1 MADFDS
7 IINVEE
13 WISDYY
19 LTTDDKGSSFGK
31 RVEEAVKEWKATDK
45 DASAAESNGAHHRAQ
60 SPLLRLTSRREA
72 LHTKLSALSMEATDD
87 ALHEVYDLIAEAFGY
102 PQPQRLEFSRNGQP
116 LTLTAAAD
124 KNHSLVILRAGQ
136 MDSVED
142 LTTVPLLGVDP
153 ELGHQNSD
161 GEAKALDITAAK
173 LVGELFLTEQ
183 APDLIL
189 VLAGRWAVL
198 AERETWPLGR
208 YLAVDLGLAVER
220 NDQKAK
226 GELPR
231 VVSILAAE
239 HTMRGAD
246 GTTWWLDTLTQ
257 AREHS
262 VKVSEELRGAIKASI
277 EIIGNDVLQRRALQH
292 ANSEQN
298 ITTDIDGNELANQAL
313 RYLYRIL
320 FLLFAESSPE
330 LQILPTGDNDYDEGY
345 GLSRLR
351 DLILTEPTTH
361 RTQNGTH
368 LYDSLQLLFE
378 RVNRGHDP
386 HDENAELFDAN
397 ATEDGLEFRNL
408 DADLFKSE
416 ATSYIDEVKLSNLA
430 LHRVLQNLL
439 LTKEKRGSD
448 RGFISYA
455 TLGVTELGQVY
466 EGLMSY
472 TGFIAQED
480 LVEVAK
486 HGDTSKGSWVV
497 PEPQARMLPQDSIV
511 YEDRESEHGG
521 VERVQRTHARGSFVY
536 RQSSRDRERSASFY
550 SPPVITEFTV
560 GQAIEELKATGRID
574 NADDILTLTICEPA
588 MGSGAFAVEA
598 VNQLAELYLTKKQAE
613 LGKEVPGE
621 DRTQELQKVKASI
634 ALHQVYGVDLN
645 KTAVELAEISLW
657 LNTMTKELKAP
668 WFGLHLRHGNSLVGA
683 TRSTFSAKEVSST
696 ASKAKGTQNYLTLTP
711 QHHPLKELA
720 DAIDANETDQHPTG
734 RIHHFLVPSRGWGSA
749 VDAKDLKNLA
759 AEEIK
764 AMKAWQ
770 RSICKPLNKT
780 QTKLATALSNQVER
794 LWELSLIRLRIA
806 EDQIR
811 RDLDLWGQE
820 PNTAKRTDV
829 VTRAQ
834 VEEELLH
841 NNEGAYLRLR
851 TAMNAWNALWYWPVT
866 ATDELPD
873 ITEYLATMQDLLGI
887 PNEGQKRYRKDNQY
901 AFGFD
906 MTWDELDYVESLDRS
921 TSGRLRYED
930 ILEAHP
936 WLTTANTIAQ
946 EQAFFHWD
954 LDFATVMAKGGF
966 DFQVGNPPWVRP
978 RTDMDALLSEHDP
991 WFSLA
996 NKPTQAEK
1004 KQRRELL
1011 AGNDAVLETLS
1022 KGLAEAVVTSAV
1034 LGDATRYPHLQ
1045 NQQPDLYRGFMER
1058 TWANAAEN
1066 GIISLIHPESHFTEK
1081 KAAALRAGAY
1091 RRLRRHWQF
1100 INELVL
1106 FDIDHHNSYGIHV
1119 YGQRWEHAN
1128 FLSAASLYHPRTVVD
1143 SFNHDGTG
1151 SLPGFK
1157 DDDGKWDLRPH
1168 RDRIITV
1175 DEDTLKVWNSI
1186 IEEPGTPLLE
1196 TRTVYSV
1203 NSEAAAVLA
1212 KLAGAPRIKELGL
1225 QFSRGWDESIDKKKG
1240 YFDSS
1245 WQHPDSWDDVILQGP
1260 HLGVSTPMI
1269 KQPNPT
1275 MKHNQ
1280 DWSEID
1286 LEAISENFIPA
1297 TAYLPNRSIE
1307 TYDRDYGVWEVDGV
1321 TVFVKDQYR
1330 VAWRRMA
1337 ATTGYRTLY
1346 PSLIPAGATHVD
1358 GVFSIGQPKDISE
1371 TVLVGAVWSS
1381 VLSDFVVRSLGVS
1394 NLFMTYLESLAFEV
1408 QPVLRQSMIEN
1419 YLALNCLTKDFGPLW
1434 EELAKTEWTSDAPI
1448 RNARERFHAQN
1459 EIDVMVALS
1468 LGVTLDELLMIYRT
1482 QFPVMRR
1489 YDQEDLY
1496 DANGRKVPKDVLK
1509 LEKKLKDGQQLSE
1522 TDRTWTHPQSGVEY
1536 VFEYPFAPLDRE
1548 ADLAAAYEKYAAMM
1562 EQQ

>member
-31 RVEEAVKEWKATDK
+31 RVDDAVKEWKKTDK
-45 DASAAESNGAHHRAQ
+45 DAKSAGNEHVN
-60 SPLLRLTSRREA
+60 SPLLRLTFRREA
-72 LHTKLSALSMEATDD
+72 LHTKLSALSMEASADK
-87 ALHEVYDLIAEAFGY
+87 LHEVYDRVTEAFGY
-102 PQPQRLEFSRNGQP
+102 PAPQRLEFSRNGQP
-116 LTLTAAAD
+116 LTLTAAAN
-124 KNHSLVILRAGQ
+124 KNHSLVVFRAGQ
-136 MDSVED
+136 MDSVEE
-142 LTTVPLLGVDP
+142 LTTIPLLDVDP
-153 ELGHQNSD
+153 ELGQQNSN

-220 NDQKAK
+220 NDQKTR
-226 GELPR
+226 GELHR
-231 VVSILAAE
+231 VIATLAAE

-262 VKVSEELRGAIKASI
+262 VKVSEELRGAIKTSI
-277 EIIGNDVLQRRALQH
+277 EIIGNDVLQRRAQ
-292 ANSEQN
+292 QN
-298 ITTDIDGNELANQAL
+298 VPTDIDGNELANQAL

-368 LYDSLQLLFE
+368 LYQSLQLLFD
-378 RVNRGHDP
+378 RVNRGHNP
-386 HDENAELFDAN
+386 HDENDEFFDAN

-472 TGFIAQED
+472 TGFIAQEG

-486 HGDTSKGSWVV
+486 HGDPSKGSWVV
-497 PEPQARMLPQDSIV
+497 PEAQAHTLPQDSIV

-560 GQAIEELKATGRID
+560 GQAIEELKKTGRID
-574 NADDILTLTICEPA
+574 QADDILTLTICEPA

-598 VNQLAELYLTKKQAE
+598 VNQLAELYLTKKQDE
-613 LGKEVPGE
+613 LGKELPGE
-621 DRTQELQKVKASI
+621 DRAQELQKVKASI

-683 TRSTFSAKEVSST
+683 TRSTFSAKEVSTT
-696 ASKAKGTQNYLTLTP
+696 ASKKKGTQNYLTLTP
-711 QHHPLKELA
+711 QHHPLKQLA

-749 VDAKDLKNLA
+749 VDAEDLKNLA
-759 AEEIK
+759 ADEMK

-770 RSICKPLNKT
+770 KSICKPLNKT

-806 EDQIR
+806 EDQVR

-820 PNTAKRTDV
+820 PNTDKRANV

-851 TAMNAWNALWYWPVT
+851 TAMNAWNSLWYWPVT

-873 ITEYLATMQDLLGI
+873 ITEYLATMQDLLGV

-930 ILEAHP
+930 VLDAHP
-936 WLTTANTIAQ
+936 WLKTANTIAQ

-1004 KQRRELL
+1004 KERRELL
-1011 AGNDAVLETLS
+1011 ADNDAVLETLS

-1058 TWANAAEN
+1058 TWANAAED

-1100 INELVL
+1100 INELSL
-1106 FDIDHHNSYGIHV
+1106 FDVHHLVSYGIHV
-1119 YGQRWEHAN
+1119 YGQRHERPS
-1128 FLSAASLYHPRTVVD
+1128 FLSAASLYHPRTVID

-1157 DDDGKWDLRPH
+1157 DDNDKWDLRPH

-1196 TRTVYSV
+1196 TCMVYSV
-1203 NSEAAAVLA
+1203 NKIADKVLA
-1212 KLAGAPRIKELGL
+1212 KIAKLPKISAEKLL
-1225 QFSRGWDESIDKKKG
+1225 YSRGWHESNARRDGFIEAKWTVPARWDEAVLK
-1240 YFDSS
+1240 
-1245 WQHPDSWDDVILQGP
+1245 GP
-1260 HLGVSTPMI
+1260 HIDVGLPISKVPRSTMR
-1269 KQPNPT
+1269 
-1275 MKHNQ
+1275 HNQ
-1280 DWSEID
+1280 DWDSVD
-1286 LEAISENFIPA
+1286 LESIGSKYVPPCEFERIEHSEKFEG
-1297 TAYLPNRSIE
+1297 AYGSWNDDDRIVEVAS
-1307 TYDRDYGVWEVDGV
+1307 TYRI
-1321 TVFVKDQYR
+1321 
-1330 VAWRRMA
+1330 AWREYVGS
-1337 ATTGYRTLY
+1337 TTGKRTLKSAVV
-1346 PSLIPAGATHVD
+1346 PPGATHVN
-1358 GVFSIGQPKDISE
+1358 
-1371 TVLVGAVWSS
+1371 AVNSFWSS
-1381 VLSDFVVRSLGVS
+1381 NFGYLNLGMLCSSLLADFLVRSLGAGHIYVS
-1394 NLFMTYLESLAFEV
+1394 SIGLVPSVVSDSLEDEALEIF
-1408 QPVLRQSMIEN
+1408 LR
-1419 YLALNCLTKDFGPLW
+1419 LNCLTSAYSPLLEKLGFGGWSHEFPY
-1434 EELAKTEWTSDAPI
+1434 
-1448 RNARERFHAQN
+1448 RNARERWQAQN
-1459 EIDVMVALS
+1459 ALDAITAISWGITSEELREI
-1468 LGVTLDELLMIYRT
+1468 YQT
-1482 QFPVMRR
+1482 QFPVLRAADR
-1489 YDQEDLY
+1489 EDLY
-1496 DANGRKVPKDVLK
+1496 DANGRLVPNEVSK

-1522 TDRTWTHPQSGVEY
+1522 SDRTWTHPQSGVEY

-1562 EQQ
+1562 EQK

>member
-45 DASAAESNGAHHRAQ
+45 NAKSAGREHAQ

-153 ELGHQNSD
+153 ELGHQNSN

-246 GTTWWLDTLTQ
+246 GTTWWLDTLAQ

-262 VKVSEELRGAIKASI
+262 VKASEELRGAIKASI
-277 EIIGNDVLQRRALQH
+277 EIIGNDVLQRRAQQSVH
-292 ANSEQN
+292 
-298 ITTDIDGNELANQAL
+298 TDIDGNELANQAL

-368 LYDSLQLLFE
+368 LYESLQLLFE
-378 RVNRGHDP
+378 RVNCGHDP
-386 HDENAELFDAN
+386 HDEHAEFFDAN

-497 PEPQARMLPQDSIV
+497 PEPQARTLPQDSIV

-683 TRSTFSAKEVSST
+683 TRSTFSTKEVSTT
-696 ASKAKGTQNYLTLTP
+696 AVKKKGVQNYLTLTP
-711 QHHPLKELA
+711 QHHPLKQLA
-720 DAIDANETDQHPTG
+720 EAIDANETDQHPAG

-749 VDAKDLKNLA
+749 VDAEDLENLV
-759 AEEIK
+759 AEEIE
-764 AMKAWQ
+764 AMEAWQ
-770 RSICKPLNKT
+770 KSICKPLNKT

-806 EDQIR
+806 EDQVR

-820 PNTAKRTDV
+820 PNTDKRADV

-834 VEEELLH
+834 VEEELLD

-930 ILEAHP
+930 VLEAHP
-936 WLTTANTIAQ
+936 WLKTANTIAQ

-1100 INELVL
+1100 INELSL
-1106 FDIDHHNSYGIHV
+1106 FDVHHLVSYGIHV
-1119 YGQRWEHAN
+1119 YGQRREEPS

-1143 SFNHDGTG
+1143 SFSHDGSG
-1151 SLPGFK
+1151 NLPGFK

-1175 DEDTLKVWNSI
+1175 DEETLKVWNSI
-1186 IEEPGTPLLE
+1186 VEEPGTPLLE
-1196 TRTVYSV
+1196 TCMVYSV
-1203 NSEAAAVLA
+1203 NKAADIVLA
-1212 KLAGAPRIKELGL
+1212 KMATLPRISTEKLWY
-1225 QFSRGWDESIDKKKG
+1225 SRGWHESNARRDGFIESK
-1240 YFDSS
+1240 
-1245 WQHPDSWDDVILQGP
+1245 WTVPASWDETVLKGP
-1260 HLGVSTPMI
+1260 HVDVNVPFSKVPRSTMR
-1269 KQPNPT
+1269 
-1275 MKHNQ
+1275 HNQ
-1280 DWSEID
+1280 DWDLVD
-1286 LEAISENFIPA
+1286 LESIDSNYVPPCEFERLEYSDKFAS
-1297 TAYLPNRSIE
+1297 AYGLWNDD
-1307 TYDRDYGVWEVDGV
+1307 DRIVEVAS
-1321 TVFVKDQYR
+1321 TYR
-1330 VAWRRMA
+1330 VAWGEYVGN
-1337 ATTGYRTLY
+1337 TTGKRTLKSAVV
-1346 PSLIPAGATHVD
+1346 PPGATHVN
-1358 GVFSIGQPKDISE
+1358 
-1371 TVLVGAVWSS
+1371 AVNSFWSS
-1381 VLSDFVVRSLGVS
+1381 NFSYLNLGMLCSSLLADFLVRSLGAGHIYVS
-1394 NLFMTYLESLAFEV
+1394 SIGLVPSVVSDSLKDEALEIF
-1408 QPVLRQSMIEN
+1408 LR
-1419 YLALNCLTKDFGPLW
+1419 LNCLTSAYSPLLEKLGYGVW
-1434 EELAKTEWTSDAPI
+1434 SNEFPYRNALERWKAQNALDVIAAISWGVTSEEL
-1448 RNARERFHAQN
+1448 RE
-1459 EIDVMVALS
+1459 
-1468 LGVTLDELLMIYRT
+1468 IYQT
-1482 QFPVMRR
+1482 QFPVLRSADR
-1489 YDQEDLY
+1489 EDFY
-1496 DANGRKVPKDVLK
+1496 DANGRLVPKEVLK

-1522 TDRTWTHPQSGVEY
+1522 SDRTWTHPQSGVEY

-1562 EQQ
+1562 DQQ

>member
-45 DASAAESNGAHHRAQ
+45 DAKSAGHEHAQ

-72 LHTKLSALSMEATDD
+72 LHTKLSALSMEAADD

-142 LTTVPLLGVDP
+142 LTTVSLLGVAP
-153 ELGHQNSD
+153 ELGHQNSN

-189 VLAGRWAVL
+189 VFAGRWAVL

-246 GTTWWLDTLTQ
+246 GTTWWLDTLAQ

-277 EIIGNDVLQRRALQH
+277 EIIGNDVLQRRAQQDKANALQH
-292 ANSEQN
+292 TNS
-298 ITTDIDGNELANQAL
+298 DIDGNELANQAL

-368 LYDSLQLLFE
+368 LYESLQLLFE

-386 HDENAELFDAN
+386 HDESTELFDAN

-430 LHRVLQNLL
+430 LHKVLQNLL

-486 HGDTSKGSWVV
+486 HGDPSKGSWVV
-497 PEPQARMLPQDSIV
+497 PEPQARTLPQDSIV
-511 YEDRESEHGG
+511 YEDRETEHGG

-598 VNQLAELYLTKKQAE
+598 VNQLAALYLNKKQAE
-613 LGKEVPGE
+613 LGKEIPGE

-696 ASKAKGTQNYLTLTP
+696 ASKAKGTQNYLTVTP

-734 RIHHFLVPSRGWGSA
+734 RIHHFLVPSHGWGSA

-759 AEEIK
+759 ADEIK

-770 RSICKPLNKT
+770 KSICKPLNKT

-806 EDQIR
+806 EDQVR

-820 PNTAKRTDV
+820 PNTAKRVDV

-841 NNEGAYLRLR
+841 NNDGAYLRLR

-906 MTWDELDYVESLDRS
+906 MSWDELDYVESLDRS
-921 TSGRLRYED
+921 TSGRKRYED
-930 ILEAHP
+930 VLEAHP
-936 WLTTANTIAQ
+936 WLRTANTIAQ

-1034 LGDATRYPHLQ
+1034 LGDVTRYPHLQ

-1106 FDIDHHNSYGIHV
+1106 FDVHDLVKYGIHV
-1119 YGQRWEHAN
+1119 YSTRQEKPS
-1128 FLSAASLYHPRTVVD
+1128 FLSASALYHPRTVID
-1143 SFNHDGTG
+1143 SLEHDGSG
-1151 SLPGFK
+1151 KLPGFK
-1157 DDDGKWDLRPH
+1157 DDNDKWDLRPH

-1212 KLAGAPRIKELGL
+1212 KLAEAPRIKELGL

-1286 LEAISENFIPA
+1286 LEAISEDFIPA

-1307 TYDRDYGVWEVDGV
+1307 SYDRDYGVWEVDGV
-1321 TVFVKDQYR
+1321 TALVKDQYR
-1330 VAWRRMA
+1330 VAWRAMA
-1337 ATTGYRTLY
+1337 ATTGFRTFY
-1346 PSLIPAGATHVD
+1346 PSIIPPGSAHIHGVHSTGPVHSVEQVIAGA
-1358 GVFSIGQPKDISE
+1358 FSSSLLNDFMVRSSGLSNLYGPAFENLAISE
-1371 TVLVGAVWSS
+1371 RNRIWPSMVQK
-1381 VLSDFVVRSLGVS
+1381 F
-1394 NLFMTYLESLAFEV
+1394 LE
-1408 QPVLRQSMIEN
+1408 
-1419 YLALNCLTKDFGPLW
+1419 LNCLTSGYKDLW
-1434 EELAKTEWTSDAPI
+1434 EAVLDRTWTADSPL
-1448 RNARERFHAQN
+1448 RNARDRFHAQN
-1459 EIDVMVALS
+1459 EIDAMVALS

-1522 TDRTWTHPQSGVEY
+1522 SERTWTHPQSGVEY
-1536 VFEYPFAPLDRE
+1536 VFEFPFAPLDRE

-1562 EQQ
+1562 DKQ

>member
-45 DASAAESNGAHHRAQ
+45 AAKSAGHEHTQ

-72 LHTKLSALSMEATDD
+72 LHTKLSALSMEASDD
-87 ALHEVYDLIAEAFGY
+87 ALHEVYDLVSVAFGY

-153 ELGHQNSD
+153 ELGNTSSN

-246 GTTWWLDTLTQ
+246 GTTWWLDTLAQ

-292 ANSEQN
+292 QAGALQDKAGAQQHTNNEQHV
-298 ITTDIDGNELANQAL
+298 TTDIDGNELANQAL

-368 LYDSLQLLFE
+368 LYESLQLLFE

-386 HDENAELFDAN
+386 HDANAELFDAN

-430 LHRVLQNLL
+430 LHKVLQNLL

-486 HGDTSKGSWVV
+486 HGDPSKGSWVV
-497 PEPQARMLPQDSIV
+497 PEPQARTLPQDSIV

-550 SPPVITEFTV
+550 SPPLITEFTV

-613 LGKEVPGE
+613 LGQEVPGE

-683 TRSTFSAKEVSST
+683 TRSTFSAKEVSTT
-696 ASKAKGTQNYLTLTP
+696 ASKKKGVQNYLTLTP
-711 QHHPLKELA
+711 QHHPLKQLA

-734 RIHHFLVPSRGWGSA
+734 RIHHFLVPSHGWGSA

-770 RSICKPLNKT
+770 KSICKPLNKT

-806 EDQIR
+806 EDQVR

-906 MTWDELDYVESLDRS
+906 MSWDELDYVESLDRS
-921 TSGRLRYED
+921 TSGRLRYKD
-930 ILEAHP
+930 VLEAHP
-936 WLTTANTIAQ
+936 WLKTANTIAQ

-978 RTDMDALLSEHDP
+978 EVNFDDLLSEFDP

-996 NKPTQAEK
+996 TKPTQPEK
-1004 KQRRELL
+1004 KARREAL
-1011 AGNDAVLETLS
+1011 ADAPGILEALS
-1022 KGLAEAVVTSAV
+1022 KGAGEAVTTAAV
-1034 LGDATRYPHLQ
+1034 LRDVTRYPHLQ

-1081 KAAALRAGAY
+1081 RAAALRAGAY

-1100 INELVL
+1100 INELSL
-1106 FDIDHHNSYGIHV
+1106 FDVHHLVSYGIHV
-1119 YGQRWEHAN
+1119 YGQRREQPG
-1128 FLSAASLYHPRTVVD
+1128 FLSAASLYHPRTVID
-1143 SFNHDGTG
+1143 SFSHDGTG
-1151 SLPGFK
+1151 NLPGFK

-1186 IEEPGTPLLE
+1186 IEEPGTPLFE

-1203 NSEAAAVLA
+1203 NSEAADVLA
-1212 KLAGAPRIKELGL
+1212 KLAEAPRIKSLGL
-1225 QFSRGWDESIDKKKG
+1225 HYSGGWNETTYKKAG
-1240 YFDSS
+1240 YFDTS

-1286 LEAISENFIPA
+1286 LEAISEDFIPA
-1297 TAYLPNRSIE
+1297 TAYLPNRSVE
-1307 TYDRDYGVWEVDGV
+1307 SYDRDYGVWEVDGE
-1321 TVFVKDQYR
+1321 TMLVKNQYR
-1330 VAWRRMA
+1330 VGWRIMA
-1337 ATTGYRTLY
+1337 ATTGFRTCYPALIPPRSNACGPSRYCRKTQIKFGSGASWRCVFESACRLLY
-1346 PSLIPAGATHVD
+1346 P
-1358 GVFSIGQPKDISE
+1358 
-1371 TVLVGAVWSS
+1371 
-1381 VLSDFVVRSLGVS
+1381 FVVRKPPTCFRYGTGTGS
-1394 NLFMTYLESLAFEV
+1394 
-1408 QPVLRQSMIEN
+1408 VLI
-1419 YLALNCLTKDFGPLW
+1419 
-1434 EELAKTEWTSDAPI
+1434 TSC
-1448 RNARERFHAQN
+1448 
-1459 EIDVMVALS
+1459 
-1468 LGVTLDELLMIYRT
+1468 
-1482 QFPVMRR
+1482 
-1489 YDQEDLY
+1489 
-1496 DANGRKVPKDVLK
+1496 
-1509 LEKKLKDGQQLSE
+1509 
-1522 TDRTWTHPQSGVEY
+1522 
-1536 VFEYPFAPLDRE
+1536 
-1548 ADLAAAYEKYAAMM
+1548 
-1562 EQQ
+1562 

>member
-31 RVEEAVKEWKATDK
+31 RVEDAVKEWKQTDK
-45 DASAAESNGAHHRAQ
+45 DAKNAGHEHVQ

-72 LHTKLSALSMEATDD
+72 LHTKLSALSMEASADK
-87 ALHEVYDLIAEAFGY
+87 LHEVYDLIAEAFGY
-102 PQPQRLEFSRNGQP
+102 PAPERLEFSRNGQP
-116 LTLTAAAD
+116 LTLNAAAD
-124 KNHSLVILRAGQ
+124 KNHSLVVLRAGQ

-142 LTTVPLLGVDP
+142 LTTIPLLDVDP
-153 ELGHQNSD
+153 ELGQPNAN

-173 LVGELFLTEQ
+173 LVGELFLTAQ

-231 VVSILAAE
+231 VVAILAAE

-277 EIIGNDVLQRRALQH
+277 EIIGNDVLQRRALQD
-292 ANSEQN
+292 

-351 DLILTEPTTH
+351 DLILTEPSTH

-368 LYDSLQLLFE
+368 LYQSLQLLFE

-386 HDENAELFDAN
+386 YDENDEFFDEN

-430 LHRVLQNLL
+430 LHKVLQNLL

-486 HGDTSKGSWVV
+486 HGDPSKGSWVV
-497 PEPQARMLPQDSIV
+497 PEPQARTLPQDSIV

-560 GQAIEELKATGRID
+560 GQAIEELQETGRID

-613 LGKEVPGE
+613 LGKELPGE
-621 DRTQELQKVKASI
+621 DRAQELQKVKASI

-683 TRSTFSAKEVSST
+683 TRSTFSATEVSST
-696 ASKAKGTQNYLTLTP
+696 ASKKKGTQNYLTVTP

-720 DAIDANETDQHPTG
+720 EAIDANETDQHPTG
-734 RIHHFLVPSRGWGSA
+734 RIHHFLVPSHGWGSA

-770 RSICKPLNKT
+770 KSICKPLNKT
-780 QTKLATALSNQVER
+780 QTKLTTELSNQVER
-794 LWELSLIRLRIA
+794 LWELSLVRLRIA
-806 EDQIR
+806 EDQVR

-887 PNEGQKRYRKDNQY
+887 PNEGKKIYRKDNQY

-906 MTWDELDYVESLDRS
+906 MSWDELDYVESLDRS
-921 TSGRLRYED
+921 TSGRMRYEEV
-930 ILEAHP
+930 LEAHP
-936 WLTTANTIAQ
+936 WLKTADTIAQ

-978 RTDMDALLSEHDP
+978 DVNFDDLLSEFDP

-1004 KQRRELL
+1004 KARREAL
-1011 AGNDAVLETLS
+1011 ADAPGILESLS
-1022 KGLAEAVVTSAV
+1022 KGAGEAVTTAAV
-1034 LGDATRYPHLQ
+1034 LRDVTRYPHLKDQ
-1045 NQQPDLYRGFMER
+1045 RPDLYRGFMEQ

-1066 GIISLIHPESHFTEK
+1066 GITSLIHPESHFTEK
-1081 KAAALRAGAY
+1081 KAATLRAGAY

-1100 INELVL
+1100 RNELIL
-1106 FDIDHHNSYGIHV
+1106 FDISNHVIYGVHI
-1119 YGQRWEHAN
+1119 YGRSREHPS
-1128 FLSAASLYHPRTVVD
+1128 FEMAASLYHPKTVLD
-1143 SFNHDGTG
+1143 SLVHDGSG
-1151 SLPGFK
+1151 NQPGFK
-1157 DDDGKWDLRPH
+1157 DDNENWDLRPH

-1175 DEDTLKVWNSI
+1175 DKDTLEVWNSI
-1186 IEEPGTPLLE
+1186 IEEPGTSLLD

-1203 NSEAAAVLA
+1203 NSEAATVLA
-1212 KLAGAPRIKELGL
+1212 KLAAAPRIKSLGL
-1225 QFSRGWDESIDKKKG
+1225 QYSGGWNETTDKKAG
-1240 YFDSS
+1240 YFDTAWQNPES
-1245 WQHPDSWDDVILQGP
+1245 WEAVIFQGP
-1260 HLGVSTPMI
+1260 HLGVSTPMN
-1269 KQPNPT
+1269 KQPNQT
-1275 MKHNQ
+1275 MKSNR
-1280 DWSEID
+1280 DWTEID
-1286 LEAISENFIPA
+1286 LEAISEEFIPA
-1297 TAYLPNRSIE
+1297 TAYFPNRSVE
-1307 TYDRDYGVWEVDGV
+1307 TYDHDYGIWDVDGDQV
-1321 TVFVKDQYR
+1321 LVKDQYR

-1337 ATTGYRTLY
+1337 ATTGFRTLY
-1346 PSLIPAGATHVD
+1346 PAIIPPGAAHVHPIQSAGIPENV
-1358 GVFSIGQPKDISE
+1358 KDLA
-1371 TVLVGAVWSS
+1371 LVGAGMSS
-1381 VLSDFVVRSLGVS
+1381 FVIDFLVRSLSPSDLHPSTINGLPFPRS
-1394 NLFMTYLESLAFEV
+1394 FETELTSTYL
-1408 QPVLRQSMIEN
+1408 Q
-1419 YLALNCLTKDFGPLW
+1419 LNCLTAEYGSLW
-1434 EELAKTEWTSDAPI
+1434 EDCHGTDWSPETSL
-1448 RNARERFHAQN
+1448 RNARDRFHAQN
-1459 EIDVMVALS
+1459 EIDAMVALS

-1496 DANGRKVPKDVLK
+1496 DVNGRKVPKDVLK
-1509 LEKKLKDGQQLSE
+1509 LEKKLKDGEQLSE
-1522 TDRTWTHPQSGVEY
+1522 SDRTWAHPQSGVEY

-1562 EQQ
+1562 DQQ

>member
-19 LTTDDKGSSFGK
+19 LTTDEKGSSFGK
-31 RVEEAVKEWKATDK
+31 RVEEAVREWKKTDK
-45 DASAAESNGAHHRAQ
+45 EQTGPVQ
-60 SPLLRLTSRREA
+60 SPLLRLTSRREG
-72 LHTKLSALSMEATDD
+72 LHTKLSSLSAEAEEASLNEIYT
-87 ALHEVYDLIAEAFGY
+87 LISQAFGY
-102 PQPQRLEFSRNGQP
+102 PSPETLEFSRNGSP
-116 LTLTAAAD
+116 LTLKASAD
-124 KNHSLVILRAGQ
+124 RARSVVVLRAGQ
-136 MDSVED
+136 MDAVED
-142 LTTVPLLGVDP
+142 LPSIPLLGVEP
-153 ELGHQNSD
+153 TLGEKDSD
-161 GEAKALDITAAK
+161 GEAKPLDVTASK
-173 LVGELFLTEQ
+173 LLGELFLTEQ

-189 VLAGRWAVL
+189 ILAGRWAVL

-246 GTTWWLDTLTQ
+246 GTTWWLDTLAE

-262 VKVSEELRGAIKASI
+262 VKVSEELRSAIKASI
-277 EIIGNDVLQRRALQH
+277 EIIGNDVLQRRAQQGVH
-292 ANSEQN
+292 
-298 ITTDIDGNELANQAL
+298 TDIDGNELANQAL

-351 DLILTEPTTH
+351 DLILTEPSTH
-361 RTQNGTH
+361 RAQNGTH
-368 LYDSLQLLFE
+368 LYESLQLLFE

-386 HDENAELFDAN
+386 HDENDEFFDAN
-397 ATEDGLEFRNL
+397 ATEEGLEFRNL

-416 ATSYIDEVKLSNLA
+416 ATAYIDEVRLSNLA
-430 LHRVLQNLL
+430 LHRILQNLL

-497 PEPQARMLPQDSIV
+497 PEPHARTLPQDSIV

-613 LGKEVPGE
+613 LGQKLPGE
-621 DRTQELQKVKASI
+621 YRAQELQKVKASI

-683 TRSTFSAKEVSST
+683 TRSTFSIKEVSST
-696 ASKAKGTQNYLTLTP
+696 ASKAKGTQNYLTVTP
-711 QHHPLKELA
+711 QHHPLKQLA
-720 DAIDANETDQHPTG
+720 EAIDANETDQHPTG

-759 AEEIK
+759 AEETK

-770 RSICKPLNKT
+770 KSICKPLNKT

-806 EDQIR
+806 EDQVR
-811 RDLDLWGQE
+811 RDLDLWGQK
-820 PNTAKRTDV
+820 PKTTKRTDV

-887 PNEGQKRYRKDNQY
+887 PNEGQKRYRKEGQY

-921 TSGRLRYED
+921 TSGRKRYKD
-930 ILEAHP
+930 VLEVHP

-954 LDFATVMAKGGF
+954 LDLATVMAKGGF

-1004 KQRRELL
+1004 KERRELL

-1034 LGDATRYPHLQ
+1034 LGDVTRYPHLQ

-1091 RRLRRHWQF
+1091 RRLRTHLEVK
-1100 INELVL
+1100 NELVL
-1106 FDIDHHNSYGIHV
+1106 FDMGHTRHYGIHV
-1119 YGQRWEHAN
+1119 YG
-1128 FLSAASLYHPRTVVD
+1128 AACEEISFKQAVHLYHPKTYLESLR
-1143 SFNHDGTG
+1143 HDGTG
-1151 SLPGFK
+1151 PLPGIK
-1157 DDDGKWDLRPH
+1157 DDNGNWDLRPH

-1175 DEDTLKVWNSI
+1175 DAGTLKEWNSI

-1196 TRTVYSV
+1196 TRIVYSV
-1203 NSEAAAVLA
+1203 NSEAATVLA
-1212 KLAGAPRIKELGL
+1212 KLAKAPRIRSIGL
-1225 QFSRGWDESIDKKKG
+1225 QFSRGWDETIDRKKG

-1245 WQHPDSWDDVILQGP
+1245 WQHPDNWGDAILQGP
-1260 HLGVSTPMI
+1260 HLGISTPMI
-1269 KQPNPT
+1269 KQPNPS
-1275 MKHNQ
+1275 MKHNL
-1280 DWSEID
+1280 DWTEID
-1286 LEAISENFIPA
+1286 LEAISEDFIPA
-1297 TAYLPNRSIE
+1297 TAYSPNRSIE
-1307 TYDRDYGVWEVDGV
+1307 FYDRSFGRWETENGLVL
-1321 TVFVKDQYR
+1321 VKEQYR
-1330 VAWRRMA
+1330 VAWRLMA
-1337 ATTGYRTLY
+1337 DTTGFRTVY
-1346 PSLIPAGATHVD
+1346 PSLIPAGAAHVH
-1358 GVFSIGQPKDISE
+1358 GVVAAGPMNVEKNLTAAAS
-1371 TVLVGAVWSS
+1371 ASS
-1381 VLSDFVVRSLGVS
+1381 FLADYYFRSLGIANILPESFSSLPLVFDGL
-1394 NLFMTYLESLAFEV
+1394 LFRPIVRKYLE
-1408 QPVLRQSMIEN
+1408 
-1419 YLALNCLTKDFGPLW
+1419 LNCLTEVYSSLW
-1434 EELAKTEWTSDAPI
+1434 ENVLGERWTIDAPL
-1448 RNARERFHAQN
+1448 RNARDRFHAQN
-1459 EIDVMVALS
+1459 DIDAMVALS

-1522 TDRTWTHPQSGVEY
+1522 SERTWTHPQSGVEY
-1536 VFEYPFAPLDRE
+1536 IFEYPFAPLDRE

>member
-45 DASAAESNGAHHRAQ
+45 DAKSVGHEHAQ

-142 LTTVPLLGVDP
+142 LTTVSLLGVAP
-153 ELGHQNSD
+153 ELGHQNSN

-189 VLAGRWAVL
+189 VFAGRWAVL

-277 EIIGNDVLQRRALQH
+277 EIIGNDVLQRRA
-292 ANSEQN
+292 QN
-298 ITTDIDGNELANQAL
+298 NVTTDIDGNELANQAL

-416 ATSYIDEVKLSNLA
+416 ATAYIDEVKLSNLA

-497 PEPQARMLPQDSIV
+497 PEPQARTLPQDSIV

-613 LGKEVPGE
+613 LGEEIPGE

-683 TRSTFSAKEVSST
+683 TRSTFSAKEVSTT
-696 ASKAKGTQNYLTLTP
+696 ASKKKGIQNYLTLTP
-711 QHHPLKELA
+711 QHHPLKQLA

-734 RIHHFLVPSRGWGSA
+734 RIHHFLVPSHGWGSA

-759 AEEIK
+759 ADEIK

-770 RSICKPLNKT
+770 RSICKPLSKT

-806 EDQIR
+806 EDQVR

-841 NNEGAYLRLR
+841 NNDGAYLRLR

-906 MTWDELDYVESLDRS
+906 MSWGELDYVESLDRS
-921 TSGRLRYED
+921 TSGRKRYED
-930 ILEAHP
+930 VLEAHP
-936 WLTTANTIAQ
+936 WLKTANTIAQ

-1004 KQRRELL
+1004 KERRELL

-1034 LGDATRYPHLQ
+1034 LGDDTRYPHLQ

-1081 KAAALRAGAY
+1081 KAAPLRAGAY

-1100 INELVL
+1100 INELSL
-1106 FDIDHHNSYGIHV
+1106 FDVHHLVSYGIHV
-1119 YGQRWEHAN
+1119 YGQRREQPG
-1128 FLSAASLYHPRTVVD
+1128 FLSAASLYHPRTVID
-1143 SFNHDGTG
+1143 SFSHDGTG
-1151 SLPGFK
+1151 NLPGFK

-1175 DEDTLKVWNSI
+1175 NEDTLKVWNSI
-1186 IEEPGTPLLE
+1186 IEEPDTPLLE

-1212 KLAGAPRIKELGL
+1212 KLAEAPRIKELGL
-1225 QFSRGWDESIDKKKG
+1225 QFSSGWHESADKTAG
-1240 YFDSS
+1240 YFDTA
-1245 WQHPDSWDDVILQGP
+1245 WQHTDSWDDAILQGP
-1260 HLGVSTPMI
+1260 HLGVSTPMN

-1286 LEAISENFIPA
+1286 LEAISEDFIPA
-1297 TAYLPNRSIE
+1297 TAYLPNRSVE
-1307 TYDRDYGVWEVDGV
+1307 SYDRDYGVWEVDGE
-1321 TVFVKDQYR
+1321 TVLVKDQYR
-1330 VAWRRMA
+1330 VAWREMA
-1337 ATTGYRTLY
+1337 ATTGFRTAY
-1346 PSLIPAGATHVD
+1346 PSMVPAGSMHVN
-1358 GVFSIGQPKDISE
+1358 
-1371 TVLVGAVWSS
+1371 TVNSFGGNDSLILAGAVMSS
-1381 VLSDFVVRSLGVS
+1381 ILADFVVRSAGSGHIFRALVETLPLPES
-1394 NLFMTYLESLAFEV
+1394 KKLQKKIEEKYL
-1408 QPVLRQSMIEN
+1408 Q
-1419 YLALNCLTKDFGPLW
+1419 LNCLTRAYETLWNTYEEKPWSPETPL
-1434 EELAKTEWTSDAPI
+1434 
-1448 RNARERFHAQN
+1448 RNARDRFHAQN
-1459 EIDVMVALS
+1459 EIDAMVALS

-1509 LEKKLKDGQQLSE
+1509 LEKKLKDGQQLSGAE
-1522 TDRTWTHPQSGVEY
+1522 RTWTHPQSGVQY

-1562 EQQ
+1562 EQK

>member
-31 RVEEAVKEWKATDK
+31 RVEDAVKEWKQTDK
-45 DASAAESNGAHHRAQ
+45 DAKNAGHEHVQ

-72 LHTKLSALSMEATDD
+72 LHTKLSALSMEASADK
-87 ALHEVYDLIAEAFGY
+87 LHEVYDLIAEAFGY
-102 PQPQRLEFSRNGQP
+102 PAPERLEFSRNGQP
-116 LTLTAAAD
+116 LTLNAAAD
-124 KNHSLVILRAGQ
+124 KNHSLVVLRAGQ

-142 LTTVPLLGVDP
+142 LTTIPLLDVDP
-153 ELGHQNSD
+153 ELGQPNAN
-161 GEAKALDITAAK
+161 GEAKALDVTAAK

-189 VLAGRWAVL
+189 VLGGRWAVL

-231 VVSILAAE
+231 VVAILAAE

-292 ANSEQN
+292 

-351 DLILTEPTTH
+351 DLILTEPSTH

-368 LYDSLQLLFE
+368 LYQSLQLLFE

-386 HDENAELFDAN
+386 YDENDEFFDEN

-486 HGDTSKGSWVV
+486 HGDPSKGSWVV
-497 PEPQARMLPQDSIV
+497 PEPQARTLPQDSIV

-560 GQAIEELKATGRID
+560 GQAIEELQETGRID
-574 NADDILTLTICEPA
+574 NADDILTLTMCEPA

-598 VNQLAELYLTKKQAE
+598 VNQLADLYLTKKQAE
-613 LGKEVPGE
+613 LGKELPGE
-621 DRTQELQKVKASI
+621 DRAQELQKIKASI

-696 ASKAKGTQNYLTLTP
+696 ASKKKGTQNYLTVTP
-711 QHHPLKELA
+711 QHHPLQQLA
-720 DAIDANETDQHPTG
+720 EAIDANETDQHPNG
-734 RIHHFLVPSRGWGSA
+734 RIHHFLVPSHGWGSA

-759 AEEIK
+759 ADEIK

-770 RSICKPLNKT
+770 KSICKPLNKS
-780 QTKLATALSNQVER
+780 QTKLATELSNQVER
-794 LWELSLIRLRIA
+794 LWELSLVRLRIA
-806 EDQIR
+806 EDQVR
-811 RDLDLWGQE
+811 RDLDLWGQD
-820 PNTAKRTDV
+820 PNTAKRADV

-873 ITEYLATMQDLLGI
+873 ITEYLATMQDLLGV

-930 ILEAHP
+930 VLEAHP
-936 WLTTANTIAQ
+936 WLKTANTIAQ

-1034 LGDATRYPHLQ
+1034 LGDVTRYPHLQ

-1058 TWANAAEN
+1058 TWANAAED
-1066 GIISLIHPESHFTEK
+1066 GITSLIHPESHFTEK

-1119 YGQRWEHAN
+1119 YAQRREHSN
-1128 FLSAASLYHPRTVVD
+1128 FLSAASLYHPRTVID
-1143 SFNHDGTG
+1143 SFSHDGSG

-1175 DEDTLKVWNSI
+1175 DVDTLKVWNSI

-1212 KLAGAPRIKELGL
+1212 KLAETPRIKELGL
-1225 QFSRGWDESIDKKKG
+1225 QFSSGWHESGDKSVG
-1240 YFDSS
+1240 YFDTS
-1245 WQHPDSWDDVILQGP
+1245 WQHPESWDDVILQGP

-1286 LEAISENFIPA
+1286 LEAISEDFIPA
-1297 TAYLPNRSIE
+1297 TAYLPNRSVK
-1307 TYDRDYGVWEVDGV
+1307 TYDRDYGIWDVDGDQV
-1321 TVFVKDQYR
+1321 LVKHKYR
-1330 VAWRRMA
+1330 IAWRAMA
-1337 ATTGYRTLY
+1337 ATTGFRTFY
-1346 PSLIPAGATHVD
+1346 PSIIPPGSAHIHGVHSAGPVDSVTKTVAGA
-1358 GVFSIGQPKDISE
+1358 FS
-1371 TVLVGAVWSS
+1371 SS
-1381 VLSDFVVRSLGVS
+1381 VLNDFMVRSSGLS
-1394 NLFMTYLESLAFEV
+1394 NLYGPAFE
-1408 QPVLRQSMIEN
+1408 N
-1419 YLALNCLTKDFGPLW
+1419 LAIGKSNRLWLSIAQKFLELNCLTIGYKDLW
-1434 EELAKTEWTSDAPI
+1434 ESVLEKPWTADYPI
-1448 RNARERFHAQN
+1448 RNARDRFHAQN
-1459 EIDVMVALS
+1459 EIDAMVALS
-1468 LGVTLDELLMIYRT
+1468 LGVSLEELLMIYRT

-1522 TDRTWTHPQSGVEY
+1522 SDRTWTHPQSGMEY
-1536 VFEYPFAPLDRE
+1536 VFEYPFAALDRE
-1548 ADLAAAYEKYAAMM
+1548 ADLAAAYEKYAAKMD
-1562 EQQ
+1562 EQ

>member
-31 RVEEAVKEWKATDK
+31 RVEDAVKEWKATDK
-45 DASAAESNGAHHRAQ
+45 DAKSAGHEHTQ

-87 ALHEVYDLIAEAFGY
+87 SLHEVYNLVSAAFGY

-153 ELGHQNSD
+153 ELGNQNSN
-161 GEAKALDITAAK
+161 GEAKALDLTAAK

-246 GTTWWLDTLTQ
+246 GTTWWLDTLAQ

-277 EIIGNDVLQRRALQH
+277 EIIGNDVLQRRAQQDKANALQH
-292 ANSEQN
+292 TNS
-298 ITTDIDGNELANQAL
+298 DIDGNELANQAL

-368 LYDSLQLLFE
+368 LYESLQLLFE

-386 HDENAELFDAN
+386 HDEKSELYDAN

-497 PEPQARMLPQDSIV
+497 PEPQARTLPQDSIV

-560 GQAIEELKATGRID
+560 GQAIEELKVTGRID

-598 VNQLAELYLTKKQAE
+598 VNQLAELYLSKKQSE
-613 LGKEVPGE
+613 LGKEIPGE

-696 ASKAKGTQNYLTLTP
+696 ASKKKGIQNYLTLTP

-734 RIHHFLVPSRGWGSA
+734 RIHHFLVPSHGWGSA

-759 AEEIK
+759 ADEIK

-770 RSICKPLNKT
+770 KSICKPLNKT

-806 EDQIR
+806 EDQVR

-873 ITEYLATMQDLLGI
+873 ITEYLVTMQDLLGI

-906 MTWDELDYVESLDRS
+906 MSWDELDYVESLDRS

-930 ILEAHP
+930 VLEAHP

-978 RTDMDALLSEHDP
+978 DVNFDDLLSEFDP

-996 NKPTQAEK
+996 NKPTQTEK
-1004 KQRRELL
+1004 KARRE
-1011 AGNDAVLETLS
+1011 AIADAPGILESLS
-1022 KGLAEAVVTSAV
+1022 KGAGEAVTTAAV
-1034 LGDATRYPHLQ
+1034 LRDVTRYPHLKDQ
-1045 NQQPDLYRGFMER
+1045 RPDLYRGFMER

-1066 GIISLIHPESHFTEK
+1066 SVISLIHPESHFTEK
-1081 KAAALRAGAY
+1081 KAAPLRAGAY

-1100 INELVL
+1100 INALML
-1106 FDIDHHNSYGIHV
+1106 FDIDDHVVYGVHV
-1119 YGQRWEHAN
+1119 YGSRKEHAN
-1128 FLSAASLYHPRTVVD
+1128 FMMAGRMYHPQTAAD
-1143 SFNHDGTG
+1143 SVHHDGSG
-1151 SLPGFK
+1151 ELPGIK
-1157 DDDGKWDLRPH
+1157 DNDYNWDRRPH

-1175 DEDTLKVWNSI
+1175 DEDTLRVWNSI

-1203 NSEAAAVLA
+1203 NSEAAEVLA
-1212 KLAGAPRIKELGL
+1212 KLGRLSRMRELGL
-1225 QFSRGWDESIDKKKG
+1225 SYSLGWDESADKRRG
-1240 YFDSS
+1240 YFETG
-1245 WQHPDSWDDVILQGP
+1245 WNIPDTWADAILQGP
-1260 HLGVSTPMI
+1260 HLGIANPMT

-1275 MKHNQ
+1275 LKHNQ
-1280 DWSEID
+1280 DWSTID
-1286 LEAISENFIPA
+1286 LEEISDDFIPA
-1297 TAYLPNRSIE
+1297 VSYRRNHEKTTYE
-1307 TYDRDYGVWEVDGV
+1307 TDFGSWKVDGNLV
-1321 TVFVKDQYR
+1321 SPLDFYR
-1330 VAWRRMA
+1330 VAWRAMA
-1337 ATTGYRTLY
+1337 ATTGFRTLY
-1346 PSLIPAGATHVD
+1346 PAIVPPRAAYIHGVQTAGPIDSVERVSAVAIASSL
-1358 GVFSIGQPKDISE
+1358 
-1371 TVLVGAVWSS
+1371 
-1381 VLSDFVVRSLGVS
+1381 LSDFQIRSTGAS
-1394 NLFMTYLESLAFEV
+1394 NLYAPAFENLAFGDG
-1408 QPVLRQSMIEN
+1408 SMLHSE
-1419 YLALNCLTKDFGPLW
+1419 LAIRFLQLNCVTQSYAELW
-1434 EELAKTEWTSDAPI
+1434 ELITKAKWTPDIPI
-1448 RNARERFHAQN
+1448 RNARDRFHAQN
-1459 EIDVMVALS
+1459 EIDAMVALS
-1468 LGVTLDELLMIYRT
+1468 LGVSLDELLMIYRT

-1522 TDRTWTHPQSGVEY
+1522 EERTWTHPQSGVEY

-1562 EQQ
+1562 NQQ

>member
-31 RVEEAVKEWKATDK
+31 RADDAVKEWKKTDK
-45 DASAAESNGAHHRAQ
+45 DAKNAGHEHTQ
-60 SPLLRLTSRREA
+60 SPLMRLTSRREA
-72 LHTKLSALSMEATDD
+72 LHTKLSALSMEASADK
-87 ALHEVYDLIAEAFGY
+87 LHEVYDLIAEAFGY
-102 PQPQRLEFSRNGQP
+102 PTPKRLEFSRNGQP
-116 LTLTAAAD
+116 LTLTSAAD
-124 KNHSLVILRAGQ
+124 KNHSLVVLRAGQ

-142 LTTVPLLGVDP
+142 LTTIPLLDAHP
-153 ELGHQNSD
+153 ELGQQNSN

-173 LVGELFLTEQ
+173 LVGELFLTEE
-183 APDLIL
+183 APDFIV

-226 GELPR
+226 GELTR
-231 VVSILAAE
+231 VVAILAAE

-277 EIIGNDVLQRRALQH
+277 EIIGNDVLQRRAQQDVH
-292 ANSEQN
+292 
-298 ITTDIDGNELANQAL
+298 TDIDGNELANQAL

-368 LYDSLQLLFE
+368 LYQSLQLLFD
-378 RVNRGHDP
+378 RVNRGHNP
-386 HDENAELFDAN
+386 HDENDEFFDEN
-397 ATEDGLEFRNL
+397 ATGDGLEFRNL

-486 HGDTSKGSWVV
+486 HGDPSKGSWVV
-497 PEPQARMLPQDSIV
+497 PEQQAHTLPQDSIV

-560 GQAIEELKATGRID
+560 GQAIEELKETGRID
-574 NADDILTLTICEPA
+574 QADDILTLTICEPA

-613 LGKEVPGE
+613 LGKELPGE
-621 DRTQELQKVKASI
+621 NRAQELQKVKASI

-696 ASKAKGTQNYLTLTP
+696 ASKKKGIQNYLTLTP
-711 QHHPLKELA
+711 QHHPVKELA
-720 DAIDANETDQHPTG
+720 EAIDANETDQHPTG
-734 RIHHFLVPSRGWGSA
+734 RIHHFLVPSHGWGSA

-770 RSICKPLNKT
+770 KSICKPLNKT
-780 QTKLATALSNQVER
+780 QTKLAAALSNQVER

-806 EDQIR
+806 EDQVR

-930 ILEAHP
+930 VLEAHP
-936 WLTTANTIAQ
+936 WLQTTNTIAQ

-978 RTDMDALLSEHDP
+978 DVNFEDLLSEFDP

-1004 KQRRELL
+1004 KARREAL
-1011 AGNDAVLETLS
+1011 ADAPGILESLS
-1022 KGLAEAVVTSAV
+1022 KGAGEAVTTAAV
-1034 LGDATRYPHLQ
+1034 LRDVTRYPHLKDQ
-1045 NQQPDLYRGFMER
+1045 RPDLYRGFMER
-1058 TWANAAEN
+1058 TWANAAGN

-1081 KAAALRAGAY
+1081 KAAPLRAGAY

-1100 INELVL
+1100 INELKL
-1106 FDIDHHNSYGIHV
+1106 FDVHNLVSYGIHV
-1119 YGQRWEHAN
+1119 YGERQEQPSFR
-1128 FLSAASLYHPRTVVD
+1128 SAASLYHPRTVVD

-1151 SLPGFK
+1151 NLPGFK

-1175 DEDTLKVWNSI
+1175 DENTLKVWNSI
-1186 IEEPGTPLLE
+1186 IEEPGSPLLE

-1203 NSEAAAVLA
+1203 NSEAATVLA
-1212 KLAGAPRIKELGL
+1212 KLAAAPRIKSLGL
-1225 QFSRGWDESIDKKKG
+1225 QYSGGWNETTDKKAG
-1240 YFDSS
+1240 YFDTS

-1275 MKHNQ
+1275 MNSNK

-1286 LEAISENFIPA
+1286 LEAISEDFIPA
-1297 TAYLPNRSIE
+1297 TAYRPRRESLD
-1307 TYDRDYGVWEVDGV
+1307 YDGDYGTWTEDAHSSP
-1321 TVFVKDQYR
+1321 TRAQYR
-1330 VAWRRMA
+1330 VAWRQMA
-1337 ATTGYRTLY
+1337 ALTGFRTMY
-1346 PSLIPAGATHVD
+1346 PALIPPRHSAC
-1358 GVFSIGQPKDISE
+1358 K
-1371 TVLVGAVWSS
+1371 WSDLFRTS
-1381 VLSDFVVRSLGVS
+1381 RVSDFGKGSVNGSLSFIVIER
-1394 NLFMTYLESLAFEV
+1394 LFA
-1408 QPVLRQSMIEN
+1408 
-1419 YLALNCLTKDFGPLW
+1419 
-1434 EELAKTEWTSDAPI
+1434 
-1448 RNARERFHAQN
+1448 
-1459 EIDVMVALS
+1459 
-1468 LGVTLDELLMIYRT
+1468 
-1482 QFPVMRR
+1482 
-1489 YDQEDLY
+1489 
-1496 DANGRKVPKDVLK
+1496 
-1509 LEKKLKDGQQLSE
+1509 
-1522 TDRTWTHPQSGVEY
+1522 
-1536 VFEYPFAPLDRE
+1536 
-1548 ADLAAAYEKYAAMM
+1548 
-1562 EQQ
+1562 

>member
-31 RVEEAVKEWKATDK
+31 RVDDAVKEWKQTDK
-45 DASAAESNGAHHRAQ
+45 DAKSAGHEHAQ

-72 LHTKLSALSMEATDD
+72 LHTKLSALSMEASADK
-87 ALHEVYDLIAEAFGY
+87 LHEVYDLIAEAFGY
-102 PQPQRLEFSRNGQP
+102 PAPERLEFSRNGQP
-116 LTLTAAAD
+116 LTLNAAAD
-124 KNHSLVILRAGQ
+124 KNHSLVVLRAGQ

-142 LTTVPLLGVDP
+142 LTTIPLLDVDP
-153 ELGHQNSD
+153 ELGQPNAN
-161 GEAKALDITAAK
+161 GEAKALDVTAAK

-231 VVSILAAE
+231 VVAILAAE

-292 ANSEQN
+292 
-298 ITTDIDGNELANQAL
+298 IITDIDGNELANQAL

-345 GLSRLR
+345 GLPRLR
-351 DLILTEPTTH
+351 DLILTEPSTH

-368 LYDSLQLLFE
+368 LYQSLQLLFD

-386 HDENAELFDAN
+386 HDENDEFFDEN

-430 LHRVLQNLL
+430 LHKVLQNLL
-439 LTKEKRGSD
+439 LTKKKRGSD

-486 HGDTSKGSWVV
+486 HGDPSKGSWVV
-497 PEPQARMLPQDSIV
+497 PEPQARTLPQDSIV

-560 GQAIEELKATGRID
+560 GQAIEELTATGRID
-574 NADDILTLTICEPA
+574 QADDILTLTICEPA

-613 LGKEVPGE
+613 LGKELPGE
-621 DRTQELQKVKASI
+621 DRAQELQKVKASI

-696 ASKAKGTQNYLTLTP
+696 ASKKKGTQNYLTVTP
-711 QHHPLKELA
+711 QHHPLKQLA
-720 DAIDANETDQHPTG
+720 EAIDANETDQHPTG
-734 RIHHFLVPSRGWGSA
+734 RIHHFLVPSHGWGSV

-759 AEEIK
+759 ADEIK

-770 RSICKPLNKT
+770 KSICKPLNKT
-780 QTKLATALSNQVER
+780 QTKLATELSNQVER
-794 LWELSLIRLRIA
+794 LWELSLVRLRIA
-806 EDQIR
+806 EDQVR

-873 ITEYLATMQDLLGI
+873 ITEYLATLQDLLGV
-887 PNEGQKRYRKDNQY
+887 PNEGKKIYRKDNQY

-906 MTWDELDYVESLDRS
+906 MSWDELDYVESLDRS
-921 TSGRLRYED
+921 TSGRKRYEEV
-930 ILEAHP
+930 LEAHP
-936 WLTTANTIAQ
+936 WLKTANTIAQ

-978 RTDMDALLSEHDP
+978 DVNFDDLLSEFDP

-1004 KQRRELL
+1004 KARREAL
-1011 AGNDAVLETLS
+1011 ADAPGILESLS
-1022 KGLAEAVVTSAV
+1022 KGAGEAVTTAAILRDV
-1034 LGDATRYPHLQ
+1034 TRYPHLKDQ
-1045 NQQPDLYRGFMER
+1045 RPDLYRGFMER
-1058 TWANAAEN
+1058 AWTNAAEN
-1066 GIISLIHPESHFTEK
+1066 GITSLIHPESHFTEK
-1081 KAAALRAGAY
+1081 KAATLRAGAY

-1100 INELVL
+1100 INELSL
-1106 FDIDHHNSYGIHV
+1106 FDIAHIFRWGIHI
-1119 YGQRWEHAN
+1119 YGATRTPIR
-1128 FLSAASLYHPRTVVD
+1128 FKMAASLYHPRTVVD
-1143 SFNHDGTG
+1143 SLSHNGEG
-1151 SLPGFK
+1151 AIPGIK
-1157 DDDGKWDLRPH
+1157 DDENQWDLRPH
-1168 RDRIITV
+1168 IERIVAV
-1175 DEDTLKVWNSI
+1175 DENTLRVWNSI

-1212 KLAGAPRIKELGL
+1212 KLAAAPRIKSLGL
-1225 QFSRGWDESIDKKKG
+1225 QYSGGWNETTDKKAG
-1240 YFDSS
+1240 YFDTS

-1260 HLGVSTPMI
+1260 HIGVSTPMV

-1275 MKHNQ
+1275 NRSKG
-1280 DWSEID
+1280 DWSFVD
-1286 LEAISENFIPA
+1286 LEYISRDFIPA
-1297 TAYLPNRSIE
+1297 TSYFPDQRNTDYDSAYTAHQKLSGEVIE
-1307 TYDRDYGVWEVDGV
+1307 DRAL
-1321 TVFVKDQYR
+1321 FR
-1330 VAWRRMA
+1330 FSWRKMA
-1337 ATTGYRTLY
+1337 ALTNSRTLY
-1346 PSLIPAGATHVD
+1346 SSLIPPGAALTGTAMSATSTETAEEVVLAGA
-1358 GVFSIGQPKDISE
+1358 
-1371 TVLVGAVWSS
+1371 VLSS
-1381 VLSDFVVRSLGVS
+1381 LLSDFVVRSTGVANIYAS
-1394 NLFMTYLESLAFEV
+1394 SLEQLPFYIRQEFRGEVGKLFLE
-1408 QPVLRQSMIEN
+1408 
-1419 YLALNCLTKDFGPLW
+1419 LNCLTAAYASLW
-1434 EELAKTEWTSDAPI
+1434 ETVVRAEWSPEVPI
-1448 RNARERFHAQN
+1448 RNAKERWHAQN
-1459 EIDVMVALS
+1459 CIDAIVALS
-1468 LGVTLDELLMIYRT
+1468 LGIEIDELIMVYRT
-1482 QFPVMRR
+1482 QFPVLRNS
-1489 YDQEDLY
+1489 DETELFDG
-1496 DANGRKVPKDVLK
+1496 NGRKVPRDVLK
-1509 LEKKLKDGQQLSE
+1509 LEKKLKDGQELSVS
-1522 TDRTWTHPQSGVEY
+1522 DRTWTHPQSGMEY

-1548 ADLAAAYEKYAAMM
+1548 ADLAAAYEKYAAKMD
-1562 EQQ
+1562 EQ

>member
-45 DASAAESNGAHHRAQ
+45 DAKSAGHEHTQ

-87 ALHEVYDLIAEAFGY
+87 ALHEVYDLVSAAFGY

-153 ELGHQNSD
+153 ELGNQNSN

-246 GTTWWLDTLTQ
+246 GTTWWLDTLSQ

-277 EIIGNDVLQRRALQH
+277 EIIGNDVLQRRAQQDKAHVLQH
-292 ANSEQN
+292 V
-298 ITTDIDGNELANQAL
+298 TTDIDGNELANQAL

-378 RVNRGHDP
+378 RVNHGHDP
-386 HDENAELFDAN
+386 HDANSEFFDAN
-397 ATEDGLEFRNL
+397 ATEEGLEFRNL
-408 DADLFKSE
+408 DADLFKSDV
-416 ATSYIDEVKLSNLA
+416 TSYIDEVKLSNLA

-497 PEPQARMLPQDSIV
+497 PEPQARTLPQDSIV

-574 NADDILTLTICEPA
+574 QADDILTLTICEPA

-683 TRSTFSAKEVSST
+683 TRSTFSAKEVSTT
-696 ASKAKGTQNYLTLTP
+696 ASKKKGTQNYLTITP
-711 QHHPLKELA
+711 QHHPLKQLA

-734 RIHHFLVPSRGWGSA
+734 CIHHFLVPSRGWGSA
-749 VDAKDLKNLA
+749 ADAKDLKNLA

-770 RSICKPLNKT
+770 KSICKPLNKT

-820 PNTAKRTDV
+820 PNTAKHTDV

-866 ATDELPD
+866 ATEELPD

-906 MTWDELDYVESLDRS
+906 MSWDELDYVESLDRS

-930 ILEAHP
+930 VLEAHP
-936 WLTTANTIAQ
+936 WLKTANTIAQ

-1004 KQRRELL
+1004 KERRELL

-1081 KAAALRAGAY
+1081 KAAPLRAGAY

-1106 FDIDHHNSYGIHV
+1106 FDVHDLVKYGIHV
-1119 YGQRWEHAN
+1119 YSSRQEEPS
-1128 FLSAASLYHPRTVVD
+1128 FLSASALYHPRTVID
-1143 SFNHDGTG
+1143 SLEHDGSG
-1151 SLPGFK
+1151 KLPGFK
-1157 DDDGKWDLRPH
+1157 DDNDKWDLRPH

-1186 IEEPGTPLLE
+1186 IEEPDTPLLE

-1212 KLAGAPRIKELGL
+1212 RLAEAPRIKDLGL
-1225 QFSRGWDESIDKKKG
+1225 QFSSGWHETADKKAG

-1245 WQHPDSWDDVILQGP
+1245 WQHPETWDDVILQGP

-1286 LEAISENFIPA
+1286 LEAISEDFIPA
-1297 TAYLPNRSIE
+1297 TAYQPVRGKLD
-1307 TYDRDYGVWEVDGV
+1307 YDGDYGTWSDGIRTSPV
-1321 TVFVKDQYR
+1321 REHYR
-1330 VAWRRMA
+1330 VAWRQMA
-1337 ATTGYRTLY
+1337 ALTGFRTLY
-1346 PSLIPAGATHVD
+1346 PALLPPGATHVN
-1358 GVFSIGQPKDISE
+1358 GVVSAGHLDSAKSSNVPLAGAYFSS
-1371 TVLVGAVWSS
+1371 L
-1381 VLSDFVVRSLGVS
+1381 LSDFLVRSIGSHLWPSILQSTAVRDDS
-1394 NLFMTYLESLAFEV
+1394 IFTQLIERRYLE
-1408 QPVLRQSMIEN
+1408 
-1419 YLALNCLTKDFGPLW
+1419 LNCLTKAYAPLW
-1434 EELAKTEWTSDAPI
+1434 EATLEESWSVNSAM
-1448 RNARERFHAQN
+1448 RNARDRFHAQN
-1459 EIDVMVALS
+1459 EIDAMVALS

-1496 DANGRKVPKDVLK
+1496 DANGRKVPKEVLK

-1562 EQQ
+1562 DQQ

>member
-31 RVEEAVKEWKATDK
+31 RVEDAVKEWKQTDK
-45 DASAAESNGAHHRAQ
+45 DAKNAGHEHVQ

-72 LHTKLSALSMEATDD
+72 LHTKLSALSMEASADK
-87 ALHEVYDLIAEAFGY
+87 LHEVYDLIAEAFGY
-102 PQPQRLEFSRNGQP
+102 PAPERLEFSRNGQP
-116 LTLTAAAD
+116 LTLNAAAD
-124 KNHSLVILRAGQ
+124 KNHSLVVLRAGQ

-142 LTTVPLLGVDP
+142 LTTIPLLDVDP
-153 ELGHQNSD
+153 ELGQPNAN

-173 LVGELFLTEQ
+173 LVGELFLTAQ

-231 VVSILAAE
+231 VVAILAAE

-277 EIIGNDVLQRRALQH
+277 EIIGNDVLQRRALQD
-292 ANSEQN
+292 

-351 DLILTEPTTH
+351 DLILTEPSTH

-368 LYDSLQLLFE
+368 LYQSLQLLFE

-386 HDENAELFDAN
+386 YDENDEFFDEN

-430 LHRVLQNLL
+430 LHKVLQNLL

-486 HGDTSKGSWVV
+486 HGDPSKGSWVV
-497 PEPQARMLPQDSIV
+497 PEPQARTLPQDSIV

-560 GQAIEELKATGRID
+560 GQAIEELQETGRID

-613 LGKEVPGE
+613 LGKELPGE
-621 DRTQELQKVKASI
+621 DRAQELQKVKASI

-683 TRSTFSAKEVSST
+683 TRSTFSATEVSST
-696 ASKAKGTQNYLTLTP
+696 ASKKKGTQNYLTVTP

-720 DAIDANETDQHPTG
+720 EAIDANETDQHPTG
-734 RIHHFLVPSRGWGSA
+734 RIHHFLVPSHGWGSA

-759 AEEIK
+759 ADEIK

-770 RSICKPLNKT
+770 KSICKPLNKT
-780 QTKLATALSNQVER
+780 QTKLATELSNQVER
-794 LWELSLIRLRIA
+794 LWELSLVRLRIA
-806 EDQIR
+806 EDQVC

-887 PNEGQKRYRKDNQY
+887 PNEGKKIYRKDNQY

-906 MTWDELDYVESLDRS
+906 MSWDELDYVESLDRS
-921 TSGRLRYED
+921 TSGRMRYEEVLD
-930 ILEAHP
+930 AHP
-936 WLTTANTIAQ
+936 WLNTANTIAQ

-978 RTDMDALLSEHDP
+978 DVNFDDLLSEFDP

-1004 KQRRELL
+1004 KARRKAL
-1011 AGNDAVLETLS
+1011 ADAPGILESLS
-1022 KGLAEAVVTSAV
+1022 KGAGEAVTTAAV
-1034 LGDATRYPHLQ
+1034 LRDVTRYPHLKDQ
-1045 NQQPDLYRGFMER
+1045 RPDLYRGFMER
-1058 TWANAAEN
+1058 AWVNAAEN
-1066 GIISLIHPESHFTEK
+1066 GITSLIHPESHFTEK
-1081 KAAALRAGAY
+1081 KAATLRAGAY

-1100 INELVL
+1100 INELSL
-1106 FDIDHHNSYGIHV
+1106 FDVHHLVSYGIHV
-1119 YGQRWEHAN
+1119 YGQRREHSN
-1128 FLSAASLYHPRTVVD
+1128 FVAAASVYHPRTIID
-1143 SFNHDGTG
+1143 SFSHDGSG

-1175 DEDTLKVWNSI
+1175 DDETLEVWNSI
-1186 IEEPGTPLLE
+1186 IEESGTPLLE

-1212 KLAGAPRIKELGL
+1212 KLAAAPRIKLLGL
-1225 QFSRGWDESIDKKKG
+1225 QYSGGWNETTDKKAG
-1240 YFDSS
+1240 YFDTS
-1245 WQHPDSWDDVILQGP
+1245 WQHPESWDDVILQGP

-1297 TAYLPNRSIE
+1297 TAYLPNRSVE
-1307 TYDRDYGVWEVDGV
+1307 TYDHDYGIWDVDGDQV
-1321 TVFVKDQYR
+1321 LVKDQYR

-1337 ATTGYRTLY
+1337 ATTGFRTLY
-1346 PSLIPAGATHVD
+1346 PAIIPPGAAHVHPIQSAGIPENV
-1358 GVFSIGQPKDISE
+1358 KDLA
-1371 TVLVGAVWSS
+1371 LVGAGMSS
-1381 VLSDFVVRSLGVS
+1381 FVIDFLVRSLSPSDLHPSTINGLPFPRS
-1394 NLFMTYLESLAFEV
+1394 FETELTSTYL
-1408 QPVLRQSMIEN
+1408 Q
-1419 YLALNCLTKDFGPLW
+1419 LNCLTAEYGSLW
-1434 EELAKTEWTSDAPI
+1434 EDCHGTDWSPETSL
-1448 RNARERFHAQN
+1448 RNARDRFHAQN
-1459 EIDVMVALS
+1459 EIDAMVALS

-1496 DANGRKVPKDVLK
+1496 DVNGRKVPKDVLK
-1509 LEKKLKDGQQLSE
+1509 LEKKLKDGEQLSE
-1522 TDRTWTHPQSGVEY
+1522 SDRTWAHPQSGVEY

-1562 EQQ
+1562 DQQ